1 MEKCKNY
8 FGSLEIDKVEE
19 KENYSY
25 VDQRNNR
32 CINILIKYLL
42 IRKTHIFLA
51 IKYGTREGFELILNS
66 PPPFFSSLL
75 DSHFFFNRN
84 MHMILSYINQ
94 LNSIREYE
102 NDPLFREDTHR
113 TTKGG
118 GGVILMSH

>member
-19 KENYSY
+19 KENY

-51 IKYGTREGFELILNS
+51 IKYGTREGFELILKS
-66 PPPFFSSLL
+66 PPPF
-75 DSHFFFNRN
+75 
-84 MHMILSYINQ
+84 ILSSGQ
-94 LNSIREYE
+94 
-102 NDPLFREDTHR
+102 PLFF
-113 TTKGG
+113 
-118 GGVILMSH
+118 